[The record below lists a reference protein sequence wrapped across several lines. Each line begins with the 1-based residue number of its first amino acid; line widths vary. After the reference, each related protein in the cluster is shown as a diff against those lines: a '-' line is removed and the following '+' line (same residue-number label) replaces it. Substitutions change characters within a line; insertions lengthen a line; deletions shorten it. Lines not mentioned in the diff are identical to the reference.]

1 MGIFDFNG
9 DGKTSFGEE
18 LFGLGIAGMIIDD
31 MEREERE
38 QQDLLDEGDED
49 ADDDPDVDDEDA
61 WREKYVYDAS
71 IGVDPEDYDDEDE
84 YLEAM
89 SSLAW
94 RKNYEYDSE
103 TDIDPEDYDEE
114 DEYLEELKE
123 AKEWIVNSKSDSN
136 YKVRDLLNS
145 TGDR

>member
-49 ADDDPDVDDEDA
+49 ADDDPDVDDEDT
-61 WREKYVYDAS
+61 ECTHSLPILQAS
-71 IGVDPEDYDDEDE
+71 ICIMRCFAPPT
-84 YLEAM
+84 A
-89 SSLAW
+89 
-94 RKNYEYDSE
+94 
-103 TDIDPEDYDEE
+103 
-114 DEYLEELKE
+114 
-123 AKEWIVNSKSDSN
+123 
-136 YKVRDLLNS
+136 
-145 TGDR
+145 